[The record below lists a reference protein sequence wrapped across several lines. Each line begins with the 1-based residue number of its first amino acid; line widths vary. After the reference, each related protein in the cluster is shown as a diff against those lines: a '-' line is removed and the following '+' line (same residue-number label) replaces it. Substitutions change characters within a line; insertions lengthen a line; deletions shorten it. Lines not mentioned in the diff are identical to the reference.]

1 MKVMVTTGAISRAK
15 LQSNHHH
22 QQTNIQ
28 FFYRPDA
35 LPVAH
40 PTVSKHWRENATFH
54 GLADPKLTWVFQSCL
69 WPLKAPGYLG
79 GRTVKTLVSPLTL
92 VPFSIKWQ
100 LIKIIL
106 IRVLVTEPMKAF
118 FVICLRNTGLVLWQ
132 CCLGWWPEGHLPCK
146 TACFSSLQWLSWFF
160 WSNLGENRPVKQ
172 KP

>member
-1 MKVMVTTGAISRAK
+1 MRVTIEDGVYSLVIEVKIESMFDNGKGRMIRWYDGSGDENGIYKAREAPVKSSPPENQHTA
-15 LQSNHHH
+15 
-22 QQTNIQ
+22 
-28 FFYRPDA
+28 FYRPDA

-118 FVICLRNTGLVLWQ
+118 FVISLVCEIL
-132 CCLGWWPEGHLPCK
+132 
-146 TACFSSLQWLSWFF
+146 
-160 WSNLGENRPVKQ
+160 V
-172 KP
+172 